1 MSKPGNGTRY
11 PQINTNTAV
20 SLGTILVFLAGLGG
34 VVSYIG
40 SIREDVTELKTRTS
54 ERIGTL
60 EGSVK
65 ELKTVTDTIGVKQTE
80 QTLKQTEQNS
90 KIEVRLTRIE
100 MMLQQALRIS
110 PPSRVRVQ

>member
-1 MSKPGNGTRY
+1 MAKPNGTRY

-34 VVSYIG
+34 IVTYIG
-40 SIREDVTELKTRTS
+40 NFQNSMTRFESRTS

-60 EGSVK
+60 ENSVR
-65 ELKTVTDTIGVKQTE
+65 ELKSVTDNIGTKQNE

-90 KIEVRLTRIE
+90 KIEIRLQRIE
-100 MMLQQALRIS
+100 MMLQQALRI
-110 PPSRVRVQ
+110 PTPRVRVQ